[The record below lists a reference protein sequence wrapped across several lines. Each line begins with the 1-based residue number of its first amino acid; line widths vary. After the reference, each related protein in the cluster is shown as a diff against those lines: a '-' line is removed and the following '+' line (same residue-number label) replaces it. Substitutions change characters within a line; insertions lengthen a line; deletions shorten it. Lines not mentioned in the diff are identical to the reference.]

1 MNEKVVCKDF
11 PKYCSVRMISAEY
24 IDNDIYPDDL
34 GCVVD
39 NTLVDGCIKV
49 DFSGVD
55 EDDNYFGASMLI
67 DVEHIEL
74 VDWEK

>member
-1 MNEKVVCKDF
+1 
-11 PKYCSVRMISAEY
+11 MISTEY

-39 NTLVDGCIKV
+39 NTLVDGCVQV

-55 EDDNYFGASMLI
+55 EDDNYFGTCMLVHI
-67 DVEHIEL
+67 EHIEL
-74 VDWEK
+74 ID